1 MRHPSRTPA
10 TFAVGFLI
18 LDAILLA
25 FGGLAL
31 GRPWLIVAGAGFALG
46 AGAVIVVW
54 RRYRRALAEVE
65 TARAEM
71 RRDVAA
77 IRELLQSRN
86 LAH

>member
-1 MRHPSRTPA
+1 MRHPSRTPT

-25 FGGLAL
+25 VGGLAL
-31 GRPWLIVAGAGFALG
+31 GRPWLIAAGAGFALG
-46 AGAVIVVW
+46 AGAVIVAW

-65 TARAEM
+65 AARAEM
-71 RRDVAA
+71 RREAES

-86 LAH
+86 LAN